1 MSDVLCAIRRLSV
14 TYGKDA
20 TQPAALHDVNL
31 DVIEGERLAIIGE
44 SGSGKSTLARAIAG
58 LLPDGSRVQGEIGWP
73 SRSDQPKPGRDIGF
87 VFQDPTASLDPVLT
101 IGEQIAE
108 GARQHLALGWKEAF
122 THALDLLHRVRI
134 PHPEKALRAYPH
146 QFSGGQRQRIAIA
159 AAISARP
166 SFLIADEATS
176 ALDMVVQA
184 EIISLLDELV
194 RENGMTL
201 LFITHDLALASG
213 FADRVAIFE
222 DGHLVEQGPTRTL
235 LAAPQTAY
243 AKSLIANHLDLAS
256 PPLVGRDAPR

>member
-1 MSDVLCAIRRLSV
+1 MSNVLCTIRQLSI

-20 TQPAALHDVNL
+20 TQPAALRDVSL
-31 DVIEGERLAIIGE
+31 DLIEGERLAIIGE

-58 LLPDGSRVQGEIGWP
+58 LLPEGTSVRGKIDWP
-73 SRSDQPKPGRDIGF
+73 SRSELPRPGRDIGF
-87 VFQDPTASLDPVLT
+87 VFQDPTASLNPVLP

-108 GARQHLALGWKEAF
+108 GARRHLGIGWKEAYEI
-122 THALDLLHRVRI
+122 ALDLLHRVRI
-134 PHPEKALRAYPH
+134 PHPEKALKAYPH

-184 EIISLLDELV
+184 EIVSLLDELV
-194 RENGMTL
+194 RENGMTM

-213 FADRVAIFE
+213 FADRVAIFKG
-222 DGHLVEQGPTRTL
+222 GHLVEQGPIRTV

-243 AKSLIANHLDLAS
+243 ARSLIANHLDLSS
-256 PPLVGRDAPR
+256 PPLVGRDTPQ